1 LEGLLEAEIIKHSIG
16 KLKVLAIFKVIKG
29 GQVIGGKVEEG
40 KIELNAKAEVLR
52 DESIMATGEISNLQ
66 AGKQDVKI
74 VESGQE
80 CGAQFKGKPVIQIGD
95 VLQLFTEEKVIKKL

>member
-1 LEGLLEAEIIKHSIG
+1 
-16 KLKVLAIFKVIKG
+16 
-29 GQVIGGKVEEG
+29 
-40 KIELNAKAEVLR
+40 
-52 DESIMATGEISNLQ
+52 MATGEISNLQ